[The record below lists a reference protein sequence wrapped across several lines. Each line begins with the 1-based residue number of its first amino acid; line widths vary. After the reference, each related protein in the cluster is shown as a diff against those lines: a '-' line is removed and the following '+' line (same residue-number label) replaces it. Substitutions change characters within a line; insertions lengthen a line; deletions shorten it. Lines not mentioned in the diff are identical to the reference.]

1 MRVERDRASPAL
13 PDPCFAG
20 SLVRRLGAPFPSK
33 ELQRRAVP
41 QKLFNT
47 PRSVLTGKVKP
58 TGYEK
63 SFSVIAL
70 SWQMSGQLPDLG

>member
-1 MRVERDRASPAL
+1 
-13 PDPCFAG
+13 
-20 SLVRRLGAPFPSK
+20 
-33 ELQRRAVP
+33 VP